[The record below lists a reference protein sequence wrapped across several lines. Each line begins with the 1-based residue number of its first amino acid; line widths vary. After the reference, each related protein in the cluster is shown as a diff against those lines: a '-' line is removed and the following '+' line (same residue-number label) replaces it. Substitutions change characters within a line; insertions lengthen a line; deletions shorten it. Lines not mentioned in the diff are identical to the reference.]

1 MKPRQVFK
9 ATTVTKFVHQPKTF
23 CSKCGNLFDSD
34 VPSNARVCGS
44 CGSEEY
50 KNPLPGAVTVVQR
63 DGQVLIGKRRKD
75 SFEPGKWCLPG
86 GFIEFGE
93 DFLSAARREV
103 REETGLTVEI
113 EGMINVVSNFLAPDL
128 QTLVIVLQAR
138 IVGGNPAPGD
148 DLQELRWVSSEEDL
162 PAMAFASDRH
172 IVGRFFDGSLCTMA
186 VDTAYTG

>member
-1 MKPRQVFK
+1 VKPRQVFK
-9 ATTVTKFVHQPKTF
+9 VSDVTKFVHQPQTF
-23 CSKCGNLFDSD
+23 CSKCGTPFESD

-50 KNPLPGAVTVVQR
+50 KNPLPGAVTVVHR
-63 DGQVLIGKRRKD
+63 DGQVLIGKRGKN

-93 DFLSAARREV
+93 DFLFAARREV
-103 REETGLTVEI
+103 LEETGLTVEI
-113 EGMINVVSNFLAPDL
+113 EGIVNVVSNFLAPDL

-148 DLQELRWVSSEEDL
+148 DLQELKWVSSVEDL
-162 PAMAFASDRH
+162 PDMAFASDRH

-186 VDTAYTG
+186 VDTEYAG